1 MSVRFKY
8 YLRGCG
14 VGIIVASFIFIVTLH
29 LKGGVMTD
37 EKAMARAS
45 ELGMVMSEE
54 SQTSESQTSVT
65 QTQTATQI
73 PVTES
78 NAPDTQ
84 KATQKETQTQSSR
97 ENPKGTESATKDSQ
111 KTQKSDTKKAKDSQK
126 TDATEK
132 SDTKKDVKK
141 DTKKEDSVKKDKDT
155 KKEEKKDSEAPE
167 EVSITIKGGEVC
179 RQIAQK
185 LQDKGLVKDAEEFR
199 KYMQEHDYA
208 KYIRVGTF
216 TLKKGM
222 SYSEIA
228 QILTKR

>member
-111 KTQKSDTKKAKDSQK
+111 KSDS
-126 TDATEK
+126 
-132 SDTKKDVKK
+132 KKDVKK

>member
-29 LKGGVMTD
+29 AKGGVMTD

-54 SQTSESQTSVT
+54 SQTGESQTVVT
-65 QTQTATQI
+65 QTQTTQI

-78 NAPDTQ
+78 NTPDTQ
-84 KATQKETQTQSSR
+84 KTTQKETQTQSSKVNQM
-97 ENPKGTESATKDSQ
+97 ETESETKDSK
-111 KTQKSDTKKAKDSQK
+111 KTQKSDTENPKSSQK
-126 TDATEK
+126 TESTEK

-141 DTKKEDSVKKDKDT
+141 EDSAKKDKD
-155 KKEEKKDSEAPE
+155 KKQEETQNSEAPE
-167 EVSITIKGGEVC
+167 EVSITIRGGEVC

-228 QILTKR
+228 QVLTKR